1 MREKYTW
8 STYLEMLFTLQYGSK
23 LNIRKRSDIASNP
36 PMYHGIITKEVDYTE
51 NEYYDLLKENNLP
64 IPLDQKVFGQR
75 DGNGVRGSKKMTKNI
90 DNNLIDNNLIDNN
103 LIDNNLIDNN
113 LIDNNLIDNNLI
125 VNNIDHN
132 QVDHTHS
139 DMTKY
144 KLKNGQTLYV
154 STLCL
159 ETFPCQHECIFNG
172 QKMMMRGNAIKK
184 LVENHGLT
192 FVHN

>member
-1 MREKYTW
+1 MNVSMREKYTW

-103 LIDNNLIDNN
+103 LI
-113 LIDNNLIDNNLI
+113 